1 MSEADGPSR
10 RKGLPVLTAAVRE
23 EPWIFGAALAASA
36 LYGVA
41 PVVTSWALGRITD
54 RVILPAFESGETSY
68 AALAAAGAAI
78 FAVAMLRVVGV
89 IGRRVG
95 AGLMQFRLQ
104 STYRRRVAHR
114 YLQLPLSWHQ
124 RHPAGRLLSTVNSDV
139 EAVWSP
145 IIPLPT
151 ALGVVI
157 MLVSAIG
164 SLILVD
170 PVLALVSV
178 ALFPAIGL
186 LNVFYQRRLSPLAAR
201 AQSLRAEVADIAHES
216 FDGAVVVKTLGLETH
231 EASRMAERA
240 EALRDANVAVG
251 RMRGRFDP
259 LLDALPNLG
268 ILTVL
273 AVGTVRMASGAIGV
287 ADLVQVAYLF
297 TMIAFPVRAFGWVL
311 AELPRSA
318 VGWERVRAV
327 LDAEGDMPSGEL
339 RLTDPGPLDLSARGV
354 SYAYNGSDVLH
365 DVTLS
370 TGVGSTV
377 AVVGPTGS
385 GKSTLATLM
394 VRLIDPDRGDV
405 LMNGMNARHLRAGEV
420 ASAVA
425 FVPQEALLFDDTVRG
440 NVLLGLDR
448 EDAAVWEA
456 LEAADVAHVV
466 RELPDA
472 LDARVGE
479 RGANLSGGQRQRIAL
494 ARALVRRPRLLVL
507 DDATSSV
514 DPEVESRI
522 LNRLRT
528 SELPSTVVV
537 VAYRR
542 ATIALADHI
551 VYVDRGRVAEAGSHA
566 ELLDRCTGY
575 RSLVTA
581 YEGGRTGRRTE
592 GGVAAEDTNGDARTG
607 ASTAEAD
614 EGRTA

>member
-216 FDGAVVVKTLGLETH
+216 FDGAVVVKTLGLEAH

-297 TMIAFPVRAFGWVL
+297 TMIAFRCGPSAGCWAPGPVGVGFEEVEYAYPDGARVL
-311 AELPRSA
+311 HGVSAEIAPRSRVA
-318 VGWERVRAV
+318 MVGE
-327 LDAEGDMPSGEL
+327 
-339 RLTDPGPLDLSARGV
+339 
-354 SYAYNGSDVLH
+354 
-365 DVTLS
+365 
-370 TGVGSTV
+370 
-377 AVVGPTGS
+377 TGS
-385 GKSTLATLM
+385 GKSTFVKLLTRLA
-394 VRLIDPDRGDV
+394 DPSSGR
-405 LMNGMNARHLRAGEV
+405 
-420 ASAVA
+420 
-425 FVPQEALLFDDTVRG
+425 
-440 NVLLGLDR
+440 VLLGGVPLTDVPLASLR
-448 EDAAVWEA
+448 RRVVMVPQDGFLFNTTVGENIRYGRPDVGDDEVRGALADLGLTGWVESLPHGLGTEAGPRGEA
-456 LEAADVAHVV
+456 LSA
-466 RELPDA
+466 
-472 LDARVGE
+472 GE
-479 RGANLSGGQRQRIAL
+479 RQLVAL
-494 ARALVRRPRLLVL
+494 ARAYLADPDLLVL
-507 DDATSSV
+507 DEATSAV
-514 DPEVESRI
+514 DPATEQ
-522 LNRLRT
+522 RLQ
-528 SELPSTVVV
+528 
-537 VAYRR
+537 R
-542 ATIALADHI
+542 ALETAT
-551 VYVDRGRVAEAGSHA
+551 RGRTATSVAHR
-566 ELLDRCTGY
+566 L
-575 RSLVTA
+575 
-581 YEGGRTGRRTE
+581 
-592 GGVAAEDTNGDARTG
+592 
-607 ASTAEAD
+607 STAEAAD
-614 EGRTA
+614 RVLVFDAGRIVQQGTHEELAARPGRYADLYAAWQSATEGDASRT

>member
-170 PVLALVSV
+170 PVLALVSI

-216 FDGAVVVKTLGLETH
+216 FDGAVVVKTLGLEAH

-240 EALRDANVAVG
+240 DALRDANVAVG

-259 LLDALPNLG
+259 LLDALPSLG

-365 DVTLS
+365 DVSLS

-405 LMNGMNARHLRAGEV
+405 LMNGKDARHLRPGEV

-592 GGVAAEDTNGDARTG
+592 GGVTAEDTKGDARTG